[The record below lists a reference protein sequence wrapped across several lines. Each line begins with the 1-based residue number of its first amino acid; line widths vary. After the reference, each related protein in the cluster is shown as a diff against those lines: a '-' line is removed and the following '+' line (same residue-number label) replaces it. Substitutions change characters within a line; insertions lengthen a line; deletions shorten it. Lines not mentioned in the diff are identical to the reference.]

1 MAKQSRKEQIKSN
14 LKGKKP
20 GNTPLTDPLTT
31 PQARNMAKSEARAEY
46 GPTIRAAKADK
57 RGSVQRQKNIGQWFE
72 GLNNQIGEAGTQTD
86 ASYNQANAALLAH
99 MNAAQAAAAGSQSQ
113 IAQSNQAMTAL
124 TGADP
129 SLTTPA
135 LQEGAAAANQRNIA
149 GAALA
154 APIAQAGAGQAAYLR
169 NTGINTRREGIS
181 QKLGEAK
188 RRDTIK
194 QDITALRKE
203 RAGKAIGNFRDI
215 RGEERDYGI
224 QKAAFGLDKKTAAA
238 DAQNAAFDNSIA
250 ARNAATAERNAA
262 TTEKNA
268 AGGGN
273 GGMTP
278 AERRDAKQGKVAAM
292 VTAKNL
298 YSAAKKPPQTPAEWA
313 AFTQLIAAEDE
324 ISPQEAQW
332 AVKRLR
338 QQLGNQGVGAG
349 AAQGGVHR

>member
-14 LKGKKP
+14 LKGKGKKP

-250 ARNAATAERNAA
+250 ARNATTAERNAA

-268 AGGGN
+268 AGGN
-273 GGMTP
+273 GGMSP
-278 AERRDAKQGKVAAM
+278 SEQRSAQAGRQNAMAAAKQKVTEFGKPG
-292 VTAKNL
+292 
-298 YSAAKKPPQTPAEWA
+298 SAQEWA
-313 AFTQLIAAEDE
+313 ELQSAIAEEEGVD
-324 ISPQEAQW
+324 PREAKW
-332 AVKRLR
+332 AVDRLK
-338 QQLGNQGVGAG
+338 QKWGWKPKGNQLPVKAW
-349 AAQGGVHR
+349 